1 MTLPLFYP
9 LFLPTLGP
17 LEVVILLVI
26 ILILF
31 GPGKL
36 PQVFGELGKGVRQF
50 KEASKDVTDQVNKEL
65 QGDSGKPDN
74 NESSN
79 S

>member
-1 MTLPLFYP
+1 MLMLPTIL

-50 KEASKDVTDQVNKEL
+50 KQASKDVTDQVNHEL
-65 QGDSGKPDN
+65 QGDKTED
-74 NESSN
+74 
-79 S
+79 